1 MSLYDPP
8 AQPLSAAPPSA
19 APQTALRAGNPVTV
33 LRSALAAER
42 WSEAAR
48 VISTTWGMLIEE
60 FPADLDAAFQLLP
73 IESLRTA
80 GGVAAVREI
89 WLSTSIE
96 QQHVVPAQAPTP
108 AMEFADSLMN
118 PDVRH
123 QSLNDLALACAHMVA
138 ARMGGRYA
146 EALEHARRVE
156 TLSHLVETT
165 VPAARRVR
173 QPLALLQAGITR
185 ALASDV
191 PGALPLLQSAH
202 ERAPYGRSE
211 YVAKGAAGNLALFH
225 AISGDID
232 IAHRWLARHDAIPSV
247 ASPHAERVLFTGD
260 LARALIAI
268 ETLDQD
274 GAEEALSRLEQG
286 VNVEQSWG
294 PVITFLQA
302 RHGLVWGDR
311 FRALSW
317 LHRDTDRYANRLG
330 PVSTMGPLLAA
341 AEVDLL
347 LSVGRG
353 DQALALL
360 NRTAP
365 HPILTVARARL
376 ELLAGLPDEA
386 VRLAAEV
393 ADVTQTSRVR
403 LEGLVVQAA
412 AAMRSGRTHRAREA
426 FVLVQE
432 AARSTGARI
441 PLAGLA
447 EPDREAL
454 HTLVGPAARAAER
467 YPLERPMFPAEV
479 AVVRL
484 TNQELL
490 MLRGLASFQS
500 QKELADAVY
509 LSLNTV
515 KTHLRAAYQK
525 LGVSSRA
532 EALAV
537 AGGAGLL

>member
-1 MSLYDPP
+1 MSSYDPP
-8 AQPLSAAPPSA
+8 AQPRSAQLPATA
-19 APQTALRAGNPVTV
+19 AQTAANPVTALRE
-33 LRSALAAER
+33 ALAAER

-48 VISTTWGMLIEE
+48 IIGDIWGMLIEE
-60 FPADLDAAFQLLP
+60 FPVDLDAAFQVLP
-73 IESLRTA
+73 LESLRTA
-80 GGVAAVREI
+80 RGVAAVREI

-96 QQHVVPAQAPTP
+96 PQHVVPAEAPTP
-108 AMEFADSLMN
+108 PMEYAGSLN
-118 PDVRH
+118 RPDARH
-123 QSLNDLALACAHMVA
+123 QALTDLTLASVHMVA
-138 ARMGGRYA
+138 ARIGGRYA

-156 TLSHLVETT
+156 TLGHLVETT

-185 ALASDV
+185 ALAGDI
-191 PGALPLLQSAH
+191 PGAIPMLQSAY
-202 ERAPYGRSE
+202 ERSPYGRSD
-211 YVAKGAAGNLALFH
+211 YVAKGAAGNLALFN
-225 AISGDID
+225 AISGDLD
-232 IAHRWLARHDAIPSV
+232 IARRWLARHDEIPST
-247 ASPHAERVLFTGD
+247 ASPHTERVLFTGD
-260 LARALIAI
+260 LARALVAI
-268 ETLDQD
+268 ETLDND

-294 PVITFLQA
+294 PVVTFLHA
-302 RHGLVWGDR
+302 RHSLVWGDR
-311 FRALSW
+311 HRALSW
-317 LHRDTDRYANRLG
+317 LQRDTERYAQRLG
-330 PVSTMGPLLAA
+330 PASTMRPLLAA

-353 DQALALL
+353 DQALARL
-360 NRTAP
+360 NRVAPDPIVTA
-365 HPILTVARARL
+365 TRARL
-376 ELLAGLPDEA
+376 ELLAGRPDEA
-386 VRLAAEV
+386 ARLAAEV
-393 ADVTQTSRVR
+393 ADITHTSRVR

-412 AAMRSGRTHRAREA
+412 AAMRSGRTRAAHEA
-426 FVLVQE
+426 FLLVQE
-432 AARSTGARI
+432 STRSTGARI

-447 EPDREAL
+447 ESLRQAL
-454 HTLVGPAARAAER
+454 HILVGAAAGTAER
-467 YPLERPMFPAEV
+467 HPLERPMFPGEV

-500 QKELADAVY
+500 QKELADAMY

-525 LGVSSRA
+525 LGASSRA